1 LAYLNSGIQLSYDT
15 PYDLSRFVVEG
26 KLTLSNLKVC
36 VNGREPL
43 DYAVDLAGIVFVLGK

>member
-1 LAYLNSGIQLSYDT
+1 M
-15 PYDLSRFVVEG
+15 VEG